1 VGAGLI
7 SEQQL
12 EEALRAQVMWGGRLG
27 TNLVELGAISLDD
40 LSKAL
45 GKQHGMPAALGAH
58 FGKADRELQNKMH
71 PDLAEKFQCLP
82 LVRAGKRIVLAASA
96 PMSDKAVAL
105 VAGELDI
112 NRQLIVQSIAA
123 EMRVKFQ
130 LERLYEIPR
139 GHRFMRS
146 RGVTDQSSLFSLPAL
161 ARDAG
166 PAAVAAAAAKAEKP
180 LVPTRKTLTI
190 EEALSAD
197 GAHALDAPIT
207 DSARTHDPSVERRT
221 YLRTLADML
230 SKHPDK
236 ESSLARVQRTRK
248 VDHVRPLAIGS
259 EPMLKIDTAVIADS
273 LDEALADI
281 ELAQDRD
288 YLARKAHG
296 PVPPFVPES
305 HSALLLV
312 VRGEAAVSW
321 TSFCRDGTELPALAV
336 PLDHPGLC
344 AAVMRRKVVTR
355 NASGDLGPIDY
366 LLLASLGMQFGDLVV
381 APVQMLDHVIG
392 MIVLATEHR
401 AAVTRVDA
409 ITAAT
414 SDALQRLM
422 KNAAN

>member
-1 VGAGLI
+1 
-7 SEQQL
+7 
-12 EEALRAQVMWGGRLG
+12 
-27 TNLVELGAISLDD
+27 
-40 LSKAL
+40 
-45 GKQHGMPAALGAH
+45 
-58 FGKADRELQNKMH
+58 
-71 PDLAEKFQCLP
+71 
-82 LVRAGKRIVLAASA
+82 
-96 PMSDKAVAL
+96 
-105 VAGELDI
+105 
-112 NRQLIVQSIAA
+112 
-123 EMRVKFQ
+123 
-130 LERLYEIPR
+130 
-139 GHRFMRS
+139 
-146 RGVTDQSSLFSLPAL
+146 
-161 ARDAG
+161 
-166 PAAVAAAAAKAEKP
+166 
-180 LVPTRKTLTI
+180 
-190 EEALSAD
+190 
-197 GAHALDAPIT
+197 
-207 DSARTHDPSVERRT
+207 
-221 YLRTLADML
+221 
-230 SKHPDK
+230 
-236 ESSLARVQRTRK
+236 
-248 VDHVRPLAIGS
+248 
-259 EPMLKIDTAVIADS
+259 MLKIDTAVIADS

-288 YLARKAHG
+288 DLARKAIG
-296 PVPPFVPES
+296 AVARFVPES

>member
-1 VGAGLI
+1 MSAGLI

-27 TNLVELGAISLDD
+27 TNLVELGAVSLDE

-58 FGKADRELQNKMH
+58 FGRADRELQNKLH

-82 LVRAGKRIVLAASA
+82 LVRAGKRIVIAASS
-96 PMSDKAVAL
+96 PLSDKAVAL

-112 NRQLIVQSIAA
+112 NRQMIVQSIAA

-130 LERLYEIPR
+130 LERLYDISR
-139 GHRFMRS
+139 GQRFLRS

-166 PAAVAAAAAKAEKP
+166 PAAVAAAAATAKP
-180 LVPTRKTLTI
+180 SVPTRKTLTI
-190 EEALSAD
+190 EEAVSVD
-197 GAHALDAPIT
+197 EMIDAPAQVESPRVH
-207 DSARTHDPSVERRT
+207 DSTVERRT

-230 SKHPDK
+230 SKHPDR
-236 ESSLARVQRTRK
+236 ESALARVQRTRN
-248 VDHVRPLAIGS
+248 VDHVRPLAIGTS
-259 EPMLKIDTAVIADS
+259 PMVKVDAAVIADS
-273 LDEALADI
+273 LDAALADI
-281 ELAQDRD
+281 ALAENRD
-288 YLARKAHG
+288 DLARRAIG
-296 PVPPFVPES
+296 TVARFVPES

-336 PLDHPGLC
+336 PLNHPGLC
-344 AAVMRRKVVTR
+344 AAVMRRKVMTR

-381 APVQMLDHVIG
+381 APVRIADHVIG

-401 AAVTRVDA
+401 AAVSRVDE

-414 SDALQRLM
+414 SDAFQRLM
-422 KNAAN
+422 KNAGN